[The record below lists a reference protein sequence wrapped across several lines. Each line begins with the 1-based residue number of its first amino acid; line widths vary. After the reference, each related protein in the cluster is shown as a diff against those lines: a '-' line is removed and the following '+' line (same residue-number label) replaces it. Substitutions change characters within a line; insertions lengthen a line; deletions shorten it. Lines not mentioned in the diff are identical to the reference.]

1 LSGAQDELEQADDE
15 LSASGR
21 PSTVMAGDISDAAHA
36 EAESMTDPFDEGMGD
51 PPTAREPS
59 SRPSS
64 PPPPPPAARAS
75 SPPPPMPPVDQVS
88 DDEPEIEIEDSAD
101 VDEDIEIE
109 EGEESGAGED
119 ELELEEGEES
129 GEEEL
134 DLDEAEVT
142 EELAPVGRESGVP
155 PEPPP
160 RESAPSRPAASPPS
174 NPPKTAA
181 PSIPE
186 RKHAWYEEFF
196 SDDYLRTVRPPGPR
210 ALAAECNFIVDVLGI
225 EPGTT
230 VLDVGCG
237 LGLHD
242 IELAQRGALVVG
254 LDLSLPMLSRASD
267 EAQERGLQIN
277 FLHGD
282 MRDMTFDGAFDA
294 VLCWGTTFGYF
305 DDEANWKVL
314 RRIHE
319 ALRPGGK
326 LLLDVVNRDFLI
338 RSQPN
343 SVWFEGDGC
352 VCMEETRVNS
362 ISSRLEVRRNVML
375 DDGRQ
380 RDATYS
386 LRVYSLHELGLLVNK
401 AGFRVLSVSGTM
413 ATPGVFF
420 GADSPRIIMIAER
433 RVEE

>member
-1 LSGAQDELEQADDE
+1 VSGAQDELGKTDDGTDV
-15 LSASGR
+15 SGR
-21 PSTVMAGDISDAAHA
+21 PSTVIAGDLSDAAQE
-36 EAESMTDPFDEGMGD
+36 EADAMTDPFEERPEAAAAALDEM
-51 PPTAREPS
+51 P
-59 SRPSS
+59 RPSS
-64 PPPPPPAARAS
+64 PPPPPAAARS
-75 SPPPPMPPVDQVS
+75 SIPPGAPAGETPTEPD
-88 DDEPEIEIEDSAD
+88 DDEPEIEISEDAEMDD
-101 VDEDIEIE
+101 VDDDSP
-109 EGEESGAGED
+109 ES
-119 ELELEEGEES
+119 
-129 GEEEL
+129 EEEL
-134 DLDEAEVT
+134 DLDEADVA
-142 EELAPVGRESGVP
+142 EELAPGRESGVP

-160 RESAPSRPAASPPS
+160 RDSLPSARPASPAP
-174 NPPKTAA
+174 PPTVPKT
-181 PSIPE
+181 PVPVMPE

-196 SDDYLRTVRPPGPR
+196 SDDYLRTVRSPSPR
-210 ALAAECNFIVDVLGI
+210 ALIGECNFIVDSLGI
-225 EPGTT
+225 GPGTT
-230 VLDVGCG
+230 LLDVGCG

-242 IELAQRGALVVG
+242 IDLAQRGALVVG

-282 MRDMTFDGAFDA
+282 MRDMTFEGAFDA

-305 DDEANWKVL
+305 DDESNWKVL
-314 RRIHE
+314 RRIHD

-352 VCMEETRVNS
+352 VCMEETRVNP

-375 DDGRQ
+375 DDGSQ

-386 LRVYSLHELGLLVNK
+386 LRVYSLHELGQLVNK
-401 AGFRVLSVSGTM
+401 AGFRVLTVSGTM

-420 GADSPRIIMIAER
+420 GADSPRIIMLAER
-433 RVEE
+433 RADD